1 VIGKSRVLVRFP
13 STLLRPSVSHARKA
27 VSALTIQFSNG
38 KEFYSGR
45 ASRGCREFLVLS
57 SIPLVLCDFKLFL
70 LFAFFSHV
78 RAFFLTERNVPFLSL
93 ARSPFL
99 FRKRENRLFL
109 TKEGLDLRIIQRL
122 KIETVLYGKNRFG
135 RTRTRGY
142 LRKKGGIAFYILS
155 SVVFV
160 IASFPWD
167 VERTR
172 RNSRVSLLT
181 SVQDHWG

>member
-1 VIGKSRVLVRFP
+1 M
-13 STLLRPSVSHARKA
+13 
-27 VSALTIQFSNG
+27 
-38 KEFYSGR
+38 
-45 ASRGCREFLVLS
+45 LS

-109 TKEGLDLRIIQRL
+109 TKDGIDLRIIPRL
-122 KIETVLYGKNRFG
+122 KIETVLHGKIRFG
-135 RTRTRGY
+135 RLHTRGY

-160 IASFPWD
+160 IASFP
-167 VERTR
+167 
-172 RNSRVSLLT
+172 
-181 SVQDHWG
+181 

>member
-1 VIGKSRVLVRFP
+1 MGLKLVYFSYCFQLIFINPSCRDRKISRPRSFSLD
-13 STLLRPSVSHARKA
+13 STSVSLARKA

-38 KEFYSGR
+38 REFYSGR

-109 TKEGLDLRIIQRL
+109 TKDGLDLRIIPRL
-122 KIETVLYGKNRFG
+122 KIETVLHGKIRFG
-135 RTRTRGY
+135 RSHTRGY

-160 IASFPWD
+160 IASFP
-167 VERTR
+167 
-172 RNSRVSLLT
+172 
-181 SVQDHWG
+181 